1 MRILFIGDIVGRP
14 GRQTVRARLPEL
26 RAQRHID
33 FVVANAENTA
43 GGLGATPELLLELRK
58 AGVDAF
64 TLGNHT
70 WRKRVMIGAIDG
82 LQEVVRPANYPE
94 GTPGRGAA
102 LFTLPDGRKLGV
114 ANLLGRI
121 YMEPQR
127 CPFLV
132 GREVVDQLR
141 METPVVLVDMHAEA
155 TSEKIAMGWHL
166 DGACTAVVGTHTH
179 VQTADEWIMPGG
191 TAYITDV
198 GMCGPQHSVIGT
210 EVEAV
215 VDRFITGM
223 PREFNVARGP
233 ALFSAVIVDAD
244 DETGSARSIERVLLR
259 DQ

>member
-14 GRQTVRARLPEL
+14 GRQVVQQRLPEL
-26 RAQRHID
+26 KAKRNID
-33 FVVANAENTA
+33 FVVANAENAA
-43 GGLGATPELLLELRK
+43 GGLGATPDLLMELRK

-64 TLGNHT
+64 TMGNHT
-70 WRKRVMIGAIDG
+70 WRKRIMIGAIDG
-82 LQEVVRPANYPE
+82 IQEIVRPANYPE

-102 LFTLPDGRKLGV
+102 LFTLPDGRKFGL
-114 ANLLGRI
+114 ANLIGRV

-132 GREVVDQLR
+132 GEEIVQQLR
-141 METPVVLVDMHAEA
+141 MEAAVVLVDMHAEA

-166 DGACTAVVGTHTH
+166 DGACSVVVGTHTH
-179 VQTADEWIMPGG
+179 VQTADEWILPKG

-198 GMCGPQHSVIGT
+198 GMCGPQFSVIGT
-210 EVEAV
+210 EIDSVVEKFV
-215 VDRFITGM
+215 TGM

-233 ALFSAVIVDAD
+233 AMFSAVIIDVD
-244 DETGSARSIERVLLR
+244 DESGMARSIERVLLR